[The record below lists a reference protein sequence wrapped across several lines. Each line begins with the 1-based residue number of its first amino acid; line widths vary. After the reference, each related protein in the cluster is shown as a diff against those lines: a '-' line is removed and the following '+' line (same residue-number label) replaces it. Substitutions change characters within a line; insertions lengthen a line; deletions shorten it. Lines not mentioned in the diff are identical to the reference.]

1 MRVFESEW
9 LEIGNGFGNIKNR
22 SPAFAAATCSF
33 SSQLQMFPR
42 NSRYRPKY
50 ASKANK
56 LEPDKS
62 FCYRGEAID
71 HASLF
76 VNTFV

>member
-1 MRVFESEW
+1 MF
-9 LEIGNGFGNIKNR
+9 FGISKIFPQPSR
-22 SPAFAAATCSF
+22 AATGSF
-33 SSQLQMFPR
+33 SSHIQMFPR

-62 FCYRGEAID
+62 FCYRGGAID
-71 HASLF
+71 HASLY
-76 VNTFV
+76 VKTFV